1 MKQQETIQIFKQLV
15 KKRKNVNYI
24 ISIATLLIV
33 ILSLSIAQ
41 NYQSYIA
48 SAVILSFSGSLI
60 MLVSFCSIQSF
71 EWDTYFTVFL
81 GYFISFSTICIIPLD
96 AALVTYDKNTKN
108 LNMAKIDS
116 FTDQFKTYW
125 IVIYWAIFFLSNLV
139 YTLQSFFHNNGYIG
153 FKQKMR
159 DAFKQ
164 FFKLVIACIAVF
176 IILSIICLFWFK
188 IKGFDNI
195 LAVIVVIS
203 NVYGISV
210 LAFLFGY
217 GLVKVPFYLWNKSQR
232 EDYLVEL
239 LCKTHELFKEYQ
251 SSYWKYSDICYI
263 SQSYQRK
270 IANIPIYS
278 DYLKLIQKETPN
290 LEQPI
295 GYRFQKNILYQPDS
309 KIAEFVIKLKTNGQ
323 INEEVLAS
331 IRQEIRLRKFNYE
344 RQIQKWKRIS
354 TSVFSIITKESI
366 EEIDQN
372 LNAAR
377 SSSVCSRNSNKE
389 DDLQKA
395 KPVKVKAIKMNIL
408 VNVGFKFAAV
418 ASGLFS
424 ILIIF
429 CEATIVF
436 GSQNKALAF
445 YQMIK
450 STNNVAG
457 IISLI
462 ILVLLY
468 VIFCTYFALGK
479 LKVFGSFELFIYF
492 THRDVFIQNLSMC
505 LFLTFPICY
514 NVMLLFGI
522 IDQNTED
529 DGKIYQS
536 GFDKFYDP
544 MKEIPFF
551 GYYYNA
557 VVCFLIFVI
566 AIVSS
571 FKKTQKLIQN
581 FTQNKIQM
589 QTEVEQDLILKGEL
603 YILQEWQRKKQAEQ
617 NQEIKDSTEQ
627 ELPQDKQQLEELGQN
642 VRISVSQY
650 KQGDSDNNSE
660 VKKSEETVFRKL
672 SNFIKRISINSKKEK
687 KEQDK
692 NQSENNSENQEQQGN
707 GLSNEQDFQSQS
719 CNISISLSDNDI
731 QSQNSK
737 RLQKNLTK
745 K

>member
-1 MKQQETIQIFKQLV
+1 MKQQQAIQIFQSLI

-24 ISIATLLIV
+24 ISSVTFLIV
-33 ILSLSIAQ
+33 ILSLTIAQ

-48 SAVILSFSGSLI
+48 SSVILSFSGSLI

-71 EWDTYFTVFL
+71 EWDTYLTVFL

-96 AALVTYDKNTKN
+96 AALITYDKNSRNIN
-108 LNMAKIDS
+108 LSKIDS
-116 FTDQFKTYW
+116 STDSFKTYW
-125 IVIYWAIFFLSNLV
+125 IVIYWTIFFLSNLV

-159 DAFKQ
+159 AAFKQ
-164 FFKLVIACIAVF
+164 FFKLVIACVALF

-232 EDYLVEL
+232 EDYLIEL

-263 SQSYQRK
+263 SSSYQKK
-270 IANIPIYS
+270 IANIPIYL

-290 LEQPI
+290 LNEPI
-295 GYRFQKNILYQPDS
+295 GYRFQKNILYKPDE
-309 KIAEFVIKLKTNGQ
+309 KITEFVIKLKTNGQ
-323 INEEVLAS
+323 ISEQVLAS
-331 IRQEIRLRKFNYE
+331 LRQEIRIRKFNYE
-344 RQIQKWKRIS
+344 RHIQKWKRIS

-366 EEIDQN
+366 EEIDQS
-372 LNAAR
+372 LNIPR
-377 SSSVCSRNSNKE
+377 SSTSVSSRNSSREEVHQN
-389 DDLQKA
+389 A
-395 KPVKVKAIKMNIL
+395 KPVKVKAIKMNIFL
-408 VNVGFKFAAV
+408 SAGFKLAAII
-418 ASGLFS
+418 AGLFS

-450 STNNVAG
+450 STNNIPG

-529 DGKIYQS
+529 DGKVYQS

-557 VVCFLIFVI
+557 VVCFLISVI

-571 FKKTQKLIQN
+571 FKKTQKLIQK
-581 FTQNKIQM
+581 FSQNKIQM
-589 QTEVEQDLILKGEL
+589 QTEIEEDLILKGEL

-617 NQEIKDSTEQ
+617 IQEIKDSTELD
-627 ELPQDKQQLEELGQN
+627 LPQDKQQFEELGQN

-650 KQGDSDNNSE
+650 QQKDSNNNSE
-660 VKKSEETVFRKL
+660 DKKSDENVFRKV
-672 SNFIKRISINSKKEK
+672 SNFFKRISTSSKKEK
-687 KEQDK
+687 TEQDA
-692 NQSENNSENQEQQGN
+692 NQSEKPSDNQELSVNDQQN
-707 GLSNEQDFQSQS
+707 SQSQS
-719 CNISISLSDNDI
+719 INISMNLSENDI
-731 QSQNSK
+731 QNQNTKKLS
-737 RLQKNLTK
+737 KNLTK

>member
-1 MKQQETIQIFKQLV
+1 MKQQETIQILQSLI
-15 KKRKNVNYI
+15 KKRKNVNYF
-24 ISIATLLIV
+24 ISVITLLIV
-33 ILSLSIAQ
+33 VLSLSIAQ

-48 SAVILSFSGSLI
+48 SAAILSFSGSLI
-60 MLVSFCSIQSF
+60 MLFSFCSIQSF
-71 EWDTYFTVFL
+71 EWDTYLTVFL

-96 AALVTYDKNTKN
+96 AALVTYDKNSRNIN
-108 LNMAKIDS
+108 LAKIDS

-139 YTLQSFFHNNGYIG
+139 YTLQSFFHNNGYID
-153 FKQKMR
+153 FKKKIR
-159 DAFKQ
+159 AAFKQ
-164 FFKLVIACIAVF
+164 FFKLVVACIAAF

-232 EDYLVEL
+232 EDHLIEL

-270 IANIPIYS
+270 IANFPVYS

-290 LEQPI
+290 LDQPI
-295 GYRFQKNILYQPDS
+295 GYRFQKNILYKPDD
-309 KIAEFVIKLKTNGQ
+309 KITEFVIKLKTNGQ
-323 INEEVLAS
+323 ISEEVLAS
-331 IRQEIRLRKFNYE
+331 LRQEIRIRKFNYE

-372 LNAAR
+372 LNPAR
-377 SSSVCSRNSNKE
+377 SSSSVSQRNSNRE
-389 DDLQKA
+389 DDLLKA
-395 KPVKVKAIKMNIL
+395 KPVKVKAIKMNLFLSI
-408 VNVGFKFAAV
+408 GFQLAAV
-418 ASGLFS
+418 VSGLFS
-424 ILIIF
+424 LLIIF

-445 YQMIK
+445 YQMMN
-450 STNNVAG
+450 STNNIAG

-479 LKVFGSFELFIYF
+479 LKIFGSFELFIYF

-557 VVCFLIFVI
+557 IVCFLISVI
-566 AIVSS
+566 AMVSS

-581 FTQNKIQM
+581 FSQNKIQM
-589 QTEVEQDLILKGEL
+589 QTDVDEDLILKGEL

-617 NQEIKDSTEQ
+617 SQEIKDSTEQ
-627 ELPQDKQQLEELGQN
+627 DLPQDKQQLEELGQN
-642 VRISVSQY
+642 VSISVSQY
-650 KQGDSDNNSE
+650 QQSDADNNSGD
-660 VKKSEETVFRKL
+660 KKSDENVFRKV
-672 SNFIKRISINSKKEK
+672 SNFFKRISLSSKQEK
-687 KEQDK
+687 SQQESNK
-692 NQSENNSENQEQQGN
+692 SEKTNDQQEQQGN
-707 GLSNEQDFQSQS
+707 NEQDSQSQS
-719 CNISISLSDNDI
+719 CNISISLSQNDI
-731 QSQNSK
+731 QIQNSK
-737 RLQKNLTK
+737 KLSKNLTK